1 MLVNVYDSSYP
12 EMDQDTKLL
21 IGNYTNANKAK
32 INIMNVQQQ
41 QNRSD
46 CGVFAIAFAK
56 LLLSGRD
63 PTQLNF
69 IDPRNHLFAHLPYN
83 QIPDFPTEPARRSP
97 QVLDKTT
104 YYKLLPVKKVRNMML
119 TFLVSFNKLN
129 MGY

>member
-1 MLVNVYDSSYP
+1 MLGNVYDSSYT

-21 IGNYTNANKAK
+21 IGNYTNANKVK

-41 QNRSD
+41 QNGSD

-56 LLLSGRD
+56 SLLSVRD

-83 QIPDFPTEPARRSP
+83 QIQDFPTEPARRSP
-97 QVLDKTT
+97 QILDKTT
-104 YYKLLPVKKVRNMML
+104 YYKLRRIRNMML
-119 TFLVSFNKLN
+119 TFLVSFKKLN
-129 MGY
+129 MG

>member
-1 MLVNVYDSSYP
+1 MLVNVYDSSYT

-21 IGNYTNANKAK
+21 IGNYTNANKNK

-41 QNRSD
+41 QNGSD

-56 LLLSGRD
+56 SLLSGRD

-83 QIPDFPTEPARRSP
+83 QIADFPTEPASCCQLRRI
-97 QVLDKTT
+97 
-104 YYKLLPVKKVRNMML
+104 RNMML
-119 TFLVSFNKLN
+119 TFLVSFNKLK
-129 MGY
+129 MG